1 MKEYRKKKSDR
12 NRREVKQW
20 GWVELEVVRNL
31 N

>member
-12 NRREVKQW
+12 NRGEVKQW